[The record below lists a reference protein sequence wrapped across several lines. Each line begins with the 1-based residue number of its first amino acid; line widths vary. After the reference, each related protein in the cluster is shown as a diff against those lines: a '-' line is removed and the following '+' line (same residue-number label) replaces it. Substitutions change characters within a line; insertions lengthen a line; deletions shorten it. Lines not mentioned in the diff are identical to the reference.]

1 MRGMAWQLQGSV
13 YGKLLILQVFKH
25 VDDMVMTALTSKAWR
40 RFDLQKFVT
49 ACLLL
54 HTLAP
59 LLVYE
64 QCLTR

>member
-1 MRGMAWQLQGSV
+1 MAWQLQSSV

-25 VDDMVMTALTSKAWR
+25 VDDIVMTALTSKAWQH
-40 RFDLQKFVT
+40 FDLQKFVT

-64 QCLTR
+64 QCLAR